1 MREPQG
7 LSRTS
12 PERRLFTGDLDPF
25 SLTDYNNRPA
35 PRVKVVGFGDLPD
48 GTLIFLGCGHSLPW
62 EQTDDIPIY
71 GAEVGCER
79 CKEAPPIQ
87 ADGGLR

>member
-35 PRVKVVGFGDLPD
+35 PRVKVVGFGDTPD
-48 GTLIFLGCGHSLPW
+48 GPLCFLACGHSLPL
-62 EQTDDIPIY
+62 ELTDDVPRN
-71 GAEVGCER
+71 GVEVSCWR
-79 CKEAPPIQ
+79 CREDPPIK